1 MNATTAITVGISIAG
16 FIIGIIIKV
25 AGLSTKFGQ
34 MTQQLESN
42 EMRDV
47 EERSKVREKFVK
59 LYQKTNEHETK
70 LSSIGVQMDII
81 KRNIEDERVEIRE
94 KLNGLSEKTSKHDM
108 LLSSLVEKIDGI
120 KEDTRE
126 IKDALQKS
134 NGGAK

>member
-1 MNATTAITVGISIAG
+1 M
-16 FIIGIIIKV
+16 
-25 AGLSTKFGQ
+25 
-34 MTQQLESN
+34 
-42 EMRDV
+42 
-47 EERSKVREKFVK
+47 EERAKVRDKFVK